1 MNSSCDIRLFL
12 SLLLRF
18 CYHVLMISLID
29 THIHLD
35 VPELSGQGLKL
46 LPEAQQCGIDRFV
59 VPGVRV
65 SGWTGMVALAEK
77 AESVYLAP
85 GLHPAYA
92 DQWSSEAERQ
102 LRELTVQPKVIAI
115 GEIGL
120 DGTVGPA
127 LQQQE
132 MVFRAQFQIA
142 LDSGLPVLLHS
153 RKATGQVLDIL
164 RELGVGK
171 RVGGIWHG
179 FSGSVQ
185 VAQEL
190 VDLEFKI
197 GVGPILL
204 RENAR
209 KLPDAVKALPFSAL
223 VLETDLPDMAEKPE
237 TLVLIAE
244 KIAEI
249 RGVSLDKVAR
259 TTTENAW
266 QLFGFR

>member
-1 MNSSCDIRLFL
+1 
-12 SLLLRF
+12 
-18 CYHVLMISLID
+18 MISLID

-35 VPELSGQGLKL
+35 APELNGQGLKL

-65 SGWTGMVALAEK
+65 SGWAGMLALAEN
-77 AESVYLAP
+77 AENVYLAP

-92 DQWSSEAERQ
+92 DQWTLEAEHH
-102 LRELTVQPKVIAI
+102 LKELTVQPKVVAI

-132 MVFRAQFQIA
+132 MVFRAQLQIA
-142 LDSGLPVLLHS
+142 LDAGLPVLLHS
-153 RKATGQVLDIL
+153 RKATGRVLDIL
-164 RELGVGK
+164 RELEIGQQI
-171 RVGGIWHG
+171 GGIWHG
-179 FSGSVQ
+179 FSASLQ

-190 VDLEFKI
+190 VDLGFKI

-209 KLPDAVKALPFSAL
+209 KLPDALKILPASAL

-237 TLVLIAE
+237 ALLKVAERVAELRDCSLEEVARITSGNAVLIF
-244 KIAEI
+244 
-249 RGVSLDKVAR
+249 GLD
-259 TTTENAW
+259 
-266 QLFGFR
+266 